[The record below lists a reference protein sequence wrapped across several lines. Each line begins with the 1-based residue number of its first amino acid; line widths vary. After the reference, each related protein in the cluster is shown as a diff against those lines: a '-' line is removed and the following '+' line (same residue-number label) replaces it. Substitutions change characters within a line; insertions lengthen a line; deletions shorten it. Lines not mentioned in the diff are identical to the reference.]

1 MQGHVVANSVL
12 QALTWHTPTAS
23 VSRAL
28 MNIIKWLFSGL
39 FCSPTNP
46 LTTNDDNSHHR
57 NSVACY
63 QLAQSTLKVGSALAE
78 RMGREE
84 VGGCHP
90 EGDSAW
96 WLLQLA
102 VEKPW
107 SVPGG
112 PFVCFLAQTGVEN
125 ALFTL

>member
-1 MQGHVVANSVL
+1 MA
-12 QALTWHTPTAS
+12 
-23 VSRAL
+23 
-28 MNIIKWLFSGL
+28 
-39 FCSPTNP
+39 
-46 LTTNDDNSHHR
+46 
-57 NSVACY
+57 ACY
-63 QLAQSTLKVGSALAE
+63 QLAQSVLKIGSVLPERVG
-78 RMGREE
+78 RGE

-112 PFVCFLAQTGVEN
+112 PFVCFFEQTNLEN
-125 ALFTL
+125 APFTLLVTVGTPFLAFSEKLPNY